1 MWLPWGINVKHIY
14 LAFFSIVSIALCAF
28 TMIIH
33 SQYKTVEDLNDD
45 TVYQYETIGQTRNI
59 YIGTLE
65 MENGVRGYILSGDDH
80 FLKPYSEA
88 GARLRAQVV
97 ALRNVTYREKAFFA
111 QTNVWLDSIDDIQKT
126 YERQIAAVRTHGRG
140 AVSVEDLARQ
150 KHAMDALRERLDD
163 SVDLRLASLKAH
175 VKQVQSQRANFIYIL
190 IIGAIIGI
198 GIVLIGTITIIKLE
212 TENQAFEDESRKAEL
227 RFRTVMNGINDGLYE
242 LNFVSETFYASRE
255 FKAMLGY
262 DEDEIADTIDSVMG
276 LIHPDDLPKVLEV
289 RRQYIMRQSPVYAN
303 VFRMKHKDGTW
314 RWVLSRGVG
323 EFKAMLGYDEDEI
336 ADTIDS
342 VMGLIH
348 PDDLPKVLEVRR
360 QYIMRQSPVY
370 ANVFRMKHKDGTW
383 RWVLSR
389 GVGTWD
395 KFGQIRTLIGTHTDI
410 TEQKEREEEYKQLHA
425 DMEAFTYITS
435 HDMRSPLVNLKGFS
449 HELSMAVEEVRELIE
464 PQKKKLGAETWTR
477 LEALLKADIP
487 ESLGFIGKAVDR
499 MDTLTTAILD
509 LSRIGKYVYR
519 EERVSSRTIFDKC
532 LGAQSYE
539 LTGKGVEVVVG
550 QLPELIT
557 DPVALEQI
565 FSNLLDNAV
574 KYLQPGRPGHIEVNC
589 VETSREYVFSIRD
602 NGRGIEADDRQK
614 VFHIFRRARNTGDV
628 RGLGLGMAFV
638 KATLRKLSG
647 AIWFDSTLDVGTTFY
662 FSLPK
667 KLPAANAEPHQDM
680 RALAS

>member
-65 MENGVRGYILSGDDH
+65 MENGVRGYILSGDDR
-80 FLKPYSEA
+80 FLKPYREA

-97 ALRNVTYREKAFFA
+97 TLRNVTYREKAFFA

-140 AVSVEDLARQ
+140 AVSVQDLGRQ
-150 KHAMDALRERLDD
+150 KAAMDGLRERLDD
-163 SVDLRLASLKAH
+163 SVAMRLSSLKAH
-175 VKQVQSQRANFIYIL
+175 VKQVESQRANFIYIL

-212 TENQAFEDESRKAEL
+212 TENQAFEDESRKAEM

-262 DEDEIADTIDSVMG
+262 GEDEIADTIDAVMS
-276 LIHPDDLPKVLEV
+276 LV
-289 RRQYIMRQSPVYAN
+289 
-303 VFRMKHKDGTW
+303 
-314 RWVLSRGVG
+314 
-323 EFKAMLGYDEDEI
+323 
-336 ADTIDS
+336 
-342 VMGLIH
+342 H

-449 HELSMAVEEVRELIE
+449 HELAMAVEEVRELIE
-464 PQKKKLGAETWTR
+464 PQKRKMGADTWAR

-519 EERVSSRTIFDKC
+519 EDRVSSRDIFDKC

-550 QLPELIT
+550 HLPELIT

-574 KYLQPGRPGHIEVNC
+574 KYLQPGRPGRIEVSC
-589 VETSREYVFSIRD
+589 VETSREYVFSIGD

-647 AIWFDSTLDVGTTFY
+647 AIWFDSTVDVGTTFY

-667 KLPAANAEPHQDM
+667 KLPAAANAELPQET

>member
-33 SQYKTVEDLNDD
+33 SQYQKVEDLNAD
-45 TVYQYETIGQTRNI
+45 TIYQYETIGQTRNI

-65 MENGVRGYILSGDDH
+65 MENGVRGYILSGDER

-97 ALRNVTYREKAFFA
+97 TLRNVTYREKSFFA

-126 YERQIAAVRTHGRG
+126 YERQIATVRTHGRG
-140 AVSVEDLARQ
+140 TVSVADLARQ
-150 KHAMDALRERLDD
+150 KDAMDALRGRLDD
-163 SVDLRLASLKAH
+163 SVAMRLASLKAH
-175 VKQVQSQRANFIYIL
+175 VKQVESQKANFIYIL
-190 IIGAIIGI
+190 VIGAIIGI

-242 LNFVSETFYASRE
+242 LNFVSESFYASRE

-262 DEDEIADTIDSVMG
+262 GEDEIADTIDAVMS
-276 LIHPDDLPKVLEV
+276 LIHADDLPKVLEV
-289 RRQYIMRQSPVYAN
+289 RRQYIMRQSPVYA
-303 VFRMKHKDGTW
+303 
-314 RWVLSRGVG
+314 S
-323 EFKAMLGYDEDEI
+323 
-336 ADTIDS
+336 
-342 VMGLIH
+342 
-348 PDDLPKVLEVRR
+348 
-360 QYIMRQSPVY
+360 
-370 ANVFRMKHKDGTW
+370 VFRMKHKDGTW

-464 PQKKKLGAETWTR
+464 PKRKELGEQSWKR

-519 EERVSSRTIFDKC
+519 EERVSSRVIFDKC

-539 LTGKGVEVVVG
+539 LTGKGVEVVIG
-550 QLPELIT
+550 DLPELIA

-589 VETSREYVFSIRD
+589 LETSREYVFSIRD

-638 KATLRKLSG
+638 KATLRKMSG
-647 AIWFDSTLDVGTTFY
+647 AIWFESTVDVGTTFY

-667 KLPAANAEPHQDM
+667 KIPAAANAESSLETS

>member
-242 LNFVSETFYASRE
+242 LNFVSETFYASR
-255 FKAMLGY
+255 
-262 DEDEIADTIDSVMG
+262 
-276 LIHPDDLPKVLEV
+276 
-289 RRQYIMRQSPVYAN
+289 
-303 VFRMKHKDGTW
+303 
-314 RWVLSRGVG
+314 

-667 KLPAANAEPHQDM
+667 KLPAAANAEPHQDV

>member
-33 SQYKTVEDLNDD
+33 SQYQKVEDLNAD
-45 TVYQYETIGQTRNI
+45 TIYQYETIGQTRNI

-65 MENGVRGYILSGDDH
+65 MENGVRGYILSGDER

-97 ALRNVTYREKAFFA
+97 TLRNVTYREKSFFA

-140 AVSVEDLARQ
+140 AVSVADLARQ
-150 KHAMDALRERLDD
+150 KDAMDGLRGRLDD
-163 SVDLRLASLKAH
+163 SVAMRLASLKAH
-175 VKQVQSQRANFIYIL
+175 VKQVESQKANFIYIL
-190 IIGAIIGI
+190 VIGAIIGI

-242 LNFVSETFYASRE
+242 LNFVSESFYASRE

-262 DEDEIADTIDSVMG
+262 GEDEIADTIDAVMS
-276 LIHPDDLPKVLEV
+276 LIHADDLPKVLEV
-289 RRQYIMRQSPVYAN
+289 RRQYIMRQSPVYA
-303 VFRMKHKDGTW
+303 
-314 RWVLSRGVG
+314 S
-323 EFKAMLGYDEDEI
+323 
-336 ADTIDS
+336 
-342 VMGLIH
+342 
-348 PDDLPKVLEVRR
+348 
-360 QYIMRQSPVY
+360 
-370 ANVFRMKHKDGTW
+370 VFRMKHKDGTW

-449 HELSMAVEEVRELIE
+449 HELSMAVDEVRELLE
-464 PQKKKLGAETWTR
+464 PKRKELGEQNWKR

-519 EERVSSRTIFDKC
+519 EERVSSRAIFDKC

-550 QLPELIT
+550 NLPELIA

-589 VETSREYVFSIRD
+589 LETTREYIFSIRD

-638 KATLRKLSG
+638 KATLRKMSG
-647 AIWFDSTLDVGTTFY
+647 AIWFESTVDVGTTFY

-667 KLPAANAEPHQDM
+667 KIPAAANAEPSPETS

>member
-33 SQYKTVEDLNDD
+33 SQYQKVEDLNAD
-45 TVYQYETIGQTRNI
+45 TIYQYETIGQTRNI

-65 MENGVRGYILSGDDH
+65 MENGVRGYILSGDNR

-97 ALRNVTYREKAFFA
+97 TLRNVTYREKSFFA

-140 AVSVEDLARQ
+140 AVSVADLARQ
-150 KHAMDALRERLDD
+150 KEAMDGLRARLDD
-163 SVDLRLASLKAH
+163 SVAMRLASLKAH
-175 VKQVQSQRANFIYIL
+175 VKQVESQKANFIYIL
-190 IIGAIIGI
+190 VIGAIIGI

-242 LNFVSETFYASRE
+242 LNFVSESFYASRE

-262 DEDEIADTIDSVMG
+262 GEDEIADTIDAVMS
-276 LIHPDDLPKVLEV
+276 LIHADDLPKVLEV
-289 RRQYIMRQSPVYAN
+289 RRQYIMRQSPVYA
-303 VFRMKHKDGTW
+303 
-314 RWVLSRGVG
+314 S
-323 EFKAMLGYDEDEI
+323 
-336 ADTIDS
+336 
-342 VMGLIH
+342 
-348 PDDLPKVLEVRR
+348 
-360 QYIMRQSPVY
+360 
-370 ANVFRMKHKDGTW
+370 VFRMKHKDGTW

-449 HELSMAVEEVRELIE
+449 HELSMAVDEVRELLE
-464 PQKKKLGAETWTR
+464 PKRKELGEQNWKR

-519 EERVSSRTIFDKC
+519 EERVSSRAIFDKC

-539 LTGKGVEVVVG
+539 LSGKGVEVVVG
-550 QLPELIT
+550 NLPELIA

-589 VETSREYVFSIRD
+589 LETSREYVFSIRD

-638 KATLRKLSG
+638 KATLRKMSG
-647 AIWFDSTLDVGTTFY
+647 AIWFESTVDVGTTFY

-667 KLPAANAEPHQDM
+667 KIPAAANAEPSLETS

>member
-45 TVYQYETIGQTRNI
+45 TIYQYETIGQTRNI

-80 FLKPYSEA
+80 FLKPYREA
-88 GARLRAQVV
+88 GMRLRAQVV
-97 ALRNVTYREKAFFA
+97 TLRNVTYREKAFFA

-140 AVSVEDLARQ
+140 AVSIEDLARQ

-163 SVDLRLASLKAH
+163 SVALRLASLKAH

-262 DEDEIADTIDSVMG
+262 G
-276 LIHPDDLPKVLEV
+276 
-289 RRQYIMRQSPVYAN
+289 
-303 VFRMKHKDGTW
+303 
-314 RWVLSRGVG
+314 
-323 EFKAMLGYDEDEI
+323 EDEI

-464 PQKKKLGAETWTR
+464 PAQKKLGAETWMR

-519 EERVSSRTIFDKC
+519 EDRVNSRTIFDKC
-532 LGAQSYE
+532 LGAQGYE

-574 KYLQPGRPGHIEVNC
+574 KYLQPGRPGRIEVNC

-647 AIWFDSTLDVGTTFY
+647 AIWFESTLDVGTTFY

-667 KLPAANAEPHQDM
+667 KLPAAANAEPHQDV

>member
-33 SQYKTVEDLNDD
+33 GQYKTVEDLNDD

-65 MENGVRGYILSGDDH
+65 MENGVRGYILSGDDR
-80 FLKPYSEA
+80 FLKPYREA

-97 ALRNVTYREKAFFA
+97 TLRNVTYREKAFFA
-111 QTNVWLDSIDDIQKT
+111 QTNIWLDSIDDIQKT
-126 YERQIAAVRTHGRG
+126 YERQIATVGSRGRG
-140 AVSVEDLARQ
+140 AVSTEELARQ
-150 KHAMDALRERLDD
+150 KAAMDTLRQHLDK
-163 SVDLRLASLKAH
+163 SVAMRLASLKAH
-175 VKQVQSQRANFIYIL
+175 VKQVESQRANFIYIL
-190 IIGAIIGI
+190 VIGAIIGI
-198 GIVLIGTITIIKLE
+198 GIVLIGTVTIIKLE

-262 DEDEIADTIDSVMG
+262 GEDEIADTIDAVMS

-289 RRQYIMRQSPVYAN
+289 RRQYIMRQTP
-303 VFRMKHKDGTW
+303 
-314 RWVLSRGVG
+314 
-323 EFKAMLGYDEDEI
+323 I
-336 ADTIDS
+336 
-342 VMGLIH
+342 
-348 PDDLPKVLEVRR
+348 
-360 QYIMRQSPVY
+360 Y

-449 HELSMAVEEVRELIE
+449 HELAMAVKEVGDLLE
-464 PQKKKLGAETWTR
+464 PQKAKLNATTWTR
-477 LEALLKADIP
+477 IEALLKADIP
-487 ESLGFIGKAVDR
+487 ESLGFIGNAVDR

-519 EERVSSRTIFDKC
+519 EERISSRAIFDKC
-532 LGAQSYE
+532 LGAQTYE
-539 LTGKGVEVVVG
+539 LTSKGVEVVIG
-550 QLPELIT
+550 NLPELIA

-589 VETSREYVFSIRD
+589 VETSREHVFSIRD
-602 NGRGIEADDRQK
+602 NGRGIEAEDRQR

-638 KATLRKLSG
+638 KATLRKMSG
-647 AIWFDSTLDVGTTFY
+647 AIWFDSTVDVGTTFY

-667 KLPAANAEPHQDM
+667 KLPSAANAEPQSEASSKPAQ
-680 RALAS
+680 ALAS

>member
-33 SQYKTVEDLNDD
+33 GQYKTVEDLNDD

-65 MENGVRGYILSGDDH
+65 MENGVRGYILSGDDR
-80 FLKPYSEA
+80 FLKPYREA
-88 GARLRAQVV
+88 GSRLRAQVV
-97 ALRNVTYREKAFFA
+97 TLRNVTYREKAFFA

-126 YERQIAAVRTHGRG
+126 YERQIAAVGTHGRG
-140 AVSVEDLARQ
+140 AVSVQDLSRQ
-150 KHAMDALRERLDD
+150 KAAMDSLRERLDD
-163 SVDLRLASLKAH
+163 SVAQRLSGLKAH
-175 VKQVQSQRANFIYIL
+175 VKQVESQRANFIYIL

-212 TENQAFEDESRKAEL
+212 TENQAFEDESRKAEM

-262 DEDEIADTIDSVMG
+262 GEDEIADTID
-276 LIHPDDLPKVLEV
+276 
-289 RRQYIMRQSPVYAN
+289 A
-303 VFRMKHKDGTW
+303 
-314 RWVLSRGVG
+314 
-323 EFKAMLGYDEDEI
+323 
-336 ADTIDS
+336 

-449 HELSMAVEEVRELIE
+449 HELAMAVEEVRELIE
-464 PQKKKLGAETWTR
+464 PQKKKMSADSWTR

-519 EERVSSRTIFDKC
+519 EDRVSSRAIFDKC

-550 QLPELIT
+550 HLPELIT

-574 KYLQPGRPGHIEVNC
+574 KYLQPGRPGRIEVGC

-647 AIWFDSTLDVGTTFY
+647 AIWFDSTVDVGTTFY

-667 KLPAANAEPHQDM
+667 KLPAAANAELPHET

>member
-80 FLKPYSEA
+80 FLKPYTEA

-97 ALRNVTYREKAFFA
+97 TLRNVTYREKAFFA
-111 QTNVWLDSIDDIQKT
+111 QTNVWLDAIDDIQKT

-150 KHAMDALRERLDD
+150 KQAMDALRERLDD
-163 SVDLRLASLKAH
+163 SVALRLASLKAH

-262 DEDEIADTIDSVMG
+262 GEDEIADTIDSVMS
-276 LIHPDDLPKVLEV
+276 L
-289 RRQYIMRQSPVYAN
+289 
-303 VFRMKHKDGTW
+303 T
-314 RWVLSRGVG
+314 
-323 EFKAMLGYDEDEI
+323 
-336 ADTIDS
+336 
-342 VMGLIH
+342 H

-449 HELSMAVEEVRELIE
+449 HELSMAIEEVRELIE
-464 PQKKKLGAETWTR
+464 PQQKKLGAETWTR

-519 EERVSSRTIFDKC
+519 EDRVSSRTIFDKC

-550 QLPELIT
+550 HLPELIT
-557 DPVALEQI
+557 DPVALEQV

-574 KYLQPGRPGHIEVNC
+574 KYLQPGRPGRIEINC

-667 KLPAANAEPHQDM
+667 KLPTAANAELPQDM
-680 RALAS
+680 SRALAS